1 MVSWIVIIK
10 AKSNLENDYYK
21 YYVTNY
27 NNYYKYYV
35 TNYNSDSKLIDGL
48 TNKEMGNSCVYMN
61 I

>member
-10 AKSNLENDYYK
+10 AKSNLEND
-21 YYVTNY
+21 
-27 NNYYKYYV
+27 YYKYYV